1 MRVRIGRSK
10 PWVPAFLVLGALVA
24 GSGSTRAQLVNPS
37 FEVAT
42 AMPSATGM
50 WHLLPGW
57 NNAGSGSSTP
67 DFFHL
72 DGSLGGDLP
81 ETPVGL
87 VMPTEGRG
95 VAGIAAIRRMGPNQP
110 LSREYLVMELSD
122 PLMVGV
128 EYTLSFDVT
137 NGQWLPTST
146 AGLAINAL
154 GVAFTLEQPV
164 QMGSGILSFPPVFQ
178 FSNARYDSEWER
190 ISFTFDVTAPSRFMT
205 IGVFESDDNLEAEV
219 VMGNNP
225 QMAYYFFDH
234 FQLQLA
240 TEEEETVS
248 EPNPVEPDPKP
259 EEEVHSVYVPS
270 AFSPNGDGLNDVF
283 KPEVGDLNLLRM
295 EVYSRWGE
303 RVATLDPRSPE
314 WDGRNF
320 EGVVLS
326 PGMYIWR
333 MEWHGARGKGG
344 QSRQGAVTILQ

>member
-1 MRVRIGRSK
+1 MRIGRSQL
-10 PWVPAFLVLGALVA
+10 WIPALGVLGVLI
-24 GSGSTRAQLVNPS
+24 SCPKSIRAQLVNPS

-42 AMPSATGM
+42 AMPSAPGM

-57 NNAGSGSSTP
+57 NNAGSGSSSP

-81 ETPVGL
+81 ETPIAL

-95 VAGIAAIRRMGPNQP
+95 LAGISAIRRMGPNQP
-110 LSREYLVMELSD
+110 LAREYLVMELSE
-122 PLMVGV
+122 PLIVGE

-137 NGQWLPTST
+137 NGQWLPTSP

-154 GVAFTLEQPV
+154 GVALTMEQPV

-178 FSNARYDSEWER
+178 FSDARYDSEWER
-190 ISFTFDVTAPSRFMT
+190 ISFTFEVTGPSNYMT
-205 IGVFESDDNLEAEV
+205 IGVFEPDDHLEAEV

-234 FQLQLA
+234 FHLRLA
-240 TEEEETVS
+240 TEEEETVA
-248 EPNPVEPDPKP
+248 EPDPVEPDPKP
-259 EEEVHSVYVPS
+259 EVEVQSVYVPS

-295 EVYSRWGE
+295 DVYSRWGQ

-314 WDGRNF
+314 WDGRDF
-320 EGVVLS
+320 DGLVLS
-326 PGMYIWR
+326 PGLYIWR